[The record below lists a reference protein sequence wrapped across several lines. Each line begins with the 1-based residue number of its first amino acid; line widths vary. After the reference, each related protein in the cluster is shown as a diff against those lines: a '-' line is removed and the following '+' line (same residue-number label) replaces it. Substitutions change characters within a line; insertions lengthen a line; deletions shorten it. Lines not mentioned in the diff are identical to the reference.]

1 MKRQLHGTSG
11 KFEII
16 LQTNKK
22 IDYKVKFESKNDKP
36 KNLVFWFEEKDKK
49 YKSLEEM
56 EQELQGEITENKSI
70 IINWEWKFEINTSE
84 NLQDTKDGEKLK
96 KYNFTIYVIGK

>member
-1 MKRQLHGTSG
+1 
-11 KFEII
+11 
-16 LQTNKK
+16 
-22 IDYKVKFESKNDKP
+22 
-36 KNLVFWFEEKDKK
+36 
-49 YKSLEEM
+49 M